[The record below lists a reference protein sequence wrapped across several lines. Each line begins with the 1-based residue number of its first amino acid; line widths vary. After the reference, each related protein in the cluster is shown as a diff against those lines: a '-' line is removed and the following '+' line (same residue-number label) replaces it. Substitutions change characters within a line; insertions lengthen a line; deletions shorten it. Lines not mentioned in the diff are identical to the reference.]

1 MSTTADTTARVA
13 EAGRFAGLAGRIQGD
28 PASRA
33 RPLVLLHGLTFDHAM
48 WNPVMDALPAGRV
61 ALALDLPGHGDSPAL
76 PSHELGAVTAA
87 VHDAVAAAG
96 LRDPVLV
103 GHSISAGVA
112 GVYAD
117 RYGAAGVVNVDSS
130 WRLEPFLDLVHQLAP
145 RLRGDGFPAV
155 WEMFRT
161 SMHLDRVPE
170 VARPLLAAGDDVPA
184 ELVLSYWQTMIDSD
198 RHEYLRE
205 LDEMLERGRDLPY
218 LMLLGSELDRDERTW
233 LLGRLPQAELIV
245 WPVGHHFPH
254 LDDPRRFAELITAF
268 TAAQPLHK

>member
-28 PASRA
+28 AGSRA

-48 WNPVMDALPAGRV
+48 WNPVMDALPAGHV
-61 ALALDLPGHGDSPAL
+61 ALALDLPGHGDSPGL
-76 PSHELGAVTAA
+76 PSHELGAVAAA

-117 RYGAAGVVNVDSS
+117 RYGAAGVDNVDSS

-161 SMHLDRVPE
+161 SMHLDRVPKA
-170 VARPLLAAGDDVPA
+170 ARPLLVAGDDVPA
-184 ELVLSYWQTMIDSD
+184 ELVLSYWQKMIDTD

-254 LDDPRRFAELITAF
+254 LDDPRRFAELVTAF
-268 TAAQPLHK
+268 TAARPVHR